1 MEKYIKQLRKSFTGK
16 TDEEFAA
23 YVYHTLQKEID
34 SIKKKRDKDKYI
46 ILQKQIL
53 NFIVPKGK

>member
-1 MEKYIKQLRKSFTGK
+1 MEKYIKQLRKGFTGK

-34 SIKKKRDKDKYI
+34 SVKKKRDKDKYI
-46 ILQKQIL
+46 ILRKQIL

>member
-1 MEKYIKQLRKSFTGK
+1 MEKYIKQLRKGFTGK

-34 SIKKKRDKDKYI
+34 ATNKKRDKFLWNLKSNI
-46 ILQKQIL
+46 
-53 NFIVPKGK
+53 

>member
-1 MEKYIKQLRKSFTGK
+1 MEKYITQLRKSFSGK

-34 SIKKKRDKDKYI
+34 ATKKKRDKDKYI
-46 ILQKQIL
+46 ILRKQL
-53 NFIVPKGK
+53 LSFIESKRK